1 MMIKLTQTTLLERYL
16 NIDEH
21 QLQETLYILYI
32 KPKMQLYAFFCLN
45 KCNLKTYVLFFTFHS
60 NVYIFRK
67 LSYFILP
74 SQSIF
79 RKSALFLKKTTCMKK

>member
-1 MMIKLTQTTLLERYL
+1 MDSNNKQTTLLKRYL
-16 NIDEH
+16 NIYEY

-32 KPKMQLYAFFCLN
+32 KPKMQLYALCIKCLDLSCLN
-45 KCNLKTYVLFFTFHS
+45 ECNSKTYVLFFTFHW

-67 LSYFILP
+67 QSYFIVP

-79 RKSALFLKKTTCMKK
+79 MKSTLF